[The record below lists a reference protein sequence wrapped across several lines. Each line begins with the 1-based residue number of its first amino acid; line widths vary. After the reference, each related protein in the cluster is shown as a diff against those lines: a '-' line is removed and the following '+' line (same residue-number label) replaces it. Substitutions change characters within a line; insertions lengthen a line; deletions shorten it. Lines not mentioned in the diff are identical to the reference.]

1 MAGYGNQ
8 MPTFQG
14 QLNDRAIDAVIGMMK
29 NIDQFNADGSFKD
42 QAMIEEAEARIAEAK
57 AAAVES
63 TPAEAPAGAVSE

>member
-1 MAGYGNQ
+1 MHRISCMCRAMCALNLS
-8 MPTFQG
+8 PT
-14 QLNDRAIDAVIGMMK
+14 RAMMK

-57 AAAVES
+57 AAAIES